1 MGVSRILDHILTDDI
16 DRVVGRNLIQLITEC
31 GTVKTVYPEERR
43 LLGERAAWEIRYE
56 LREIGLS
63 RVIVLEAVIAQSPIV
78 LDSVVTISSAGQDRE
93 RLKQLR
99 GLAVLPMIEIT
110 ERGGIFRIHITSIQK
125 SLVLRLARL
134 ERQYGKK
141 GDRHKLQ
148 ICL

>member
-1 MGVSRILDHILTDDI
+1 MPRRTLVPAAARPRSQGRCPISR
-16 DRVVGRNLIQLITEC
+16 
-31 GTVKTVYPEERR
+31 
-43 LLGERAAWEIRYE
+43 GEH
-56 LREIGLS
+56 LS
-63 RVIVLEAVIAQSPIV
+63 
-78 LDSVVTISSAGQDRE
+78 GQDRE